1 MLTNRDS
8 QCRALADLGKVIAS
22 AFAFEM
28 KQAYMDVVMKDRDA
42 WNFHERAAK
51 GADMIADWLADGAG
65 EDKEETAAADFARA
79 FWVPVLSIRW
89 RPIRLSPFTR
99 VRRGW

>member
-42 WNFHERAAK
+42 WNFHELAAK

-79 FWVPVLSIRW
+79 FLGAGVVNQVAAYPFESVYT
-89 RPIRLSPFTR
+89 SPTR
-99 VRRGW
+99 

>member
-42 WNFHERAAK
+42 WNFHELAAK
-51 GADMIADWLADGAG
+51 GARSIYKLTGSAG
-65 EDKEETAAADFARA
+65 HDRSD
-79 FWVPVLSIRW
+79 P
-89 RPIRLSPFTR
+89 
-99 VRRGW
+99 

>member
-28 KQAYMDVVMKDRDA
+28 KQAYMDVVMKDR
-42 WNFHERAAK
+42 EIGRAH
-51 GADMIADWLADGAG
+51 
-65 EDKEETAAADFARA
+65 
-79 FWVPVLSIRW
+79 V
-89 RPIRLSPFTR
+89 
-99 VRRGW
+99 

>member
-42 WNFHERAAK
+42 WNFHELAAK
-51 GADMIADWLADGAG
+51 GADMIAAC
-65 EDKEETAAADFARA
+65 R
-79 FWVPVLSIRW
+79 R
-89 RPIRLSPFTR
+89 
-99 VRRGW
+99 RRGR

>member
-28 KQAYMDVVMKDRDA
+28 KQAYMDVVMKDRDMS
-42 WNFHERAAK
+42 E
-51 GADMIADWLADGAG
+51 LPP
-65 EDKEETAAADFARA
+65 AR
-79 FWVPVLSIRW
+79 
-89 RPIRLSPFTR
+89 
-99 VRRGW
+99 

>member
-28 KQAYMDVVMKDRDA
+28 KQAYMDVFTNV
-42 WNFHERAAK
+42 
-51 GADMIADWLADGAG
+51 
-65 EDKEETAAADFARA
+65 
-79 FWVPVLSIRW
+79 
-89 RPIRLSPFTR
+89 RPKAQT
-99 VRRGW
+99 